1 MEGNEFIYRIM
12 YLMNKNIAI
21 FYISEGERM
30 QYQYISYIWP
40 LMASA
45 FTSLSLGIYALLKR
59 RNAKGSTYFIL
70 SMLIVTIWSSSN
82 ALEMSGT
89 NFYTKLFW
97 ANMQYFAYCYSPV
110 TLLALCMQFTGYDK
124 WIQNKKILWIG
135 VIPTIIILL
144 VWTDGL
150 YGLMRYDM
158 QIDYSGYFPV
168 ITKKYGPAFFVH
180 AAYSHLLNITGWVLL
195 IRAVFFKNTVY
206 RKQAIALFFGV
217 SLIVIPNILYVL
229 GFSPVKRF
237 DITPLFFGPA
247 GLIIAWGIFRFK
259 LFDLVPLARATVI
272 ETMDAGVMV
281 IDLQDRVLDIN
292 PAFKKIVRLTTSQIY
307 AGRVEEVCDKIP
319 ELALACI
326 DRSITHTEF
335 SVKTDDFFKVYEVL
349 LSPLTDSKGSPIGR
363 LVVTYEIT
371 EKKQAQQEFLKQQWK
386 LAVIEERERMAR
398 DMHDNLGQV
407 LGFINLQAQGIK
419 QELINSG
426 IDIVSYKLDK
436 LVDITQSAHDEI
448 RQYIRNVRTSAYMEK
463 DFIAALKKDIASFEE
478 QTGISVILDITDE
491 FTGDELI
498 PNIRINMLNIVK
510 EALNNVRKH
519 AKAENVKISFSLA
532 QEQLCAAVEDDG
544 KGFDT
549 LQNRGAIKTKFGL
562 DIMRERASEIGGQID
577 IESIA
582 GKGTRITM
590 YMPIEG
596 GKKNNANEIN
606 AGR

>member
-45 FTSLSLGIYALLKR
+45 FTSLSLGIYALLRR

-292 PAFKKIVRLTTSQIY
+292 PAFKKIVRLTASQIY
-307 AGRVEEVCDKIP
+307 AGRVEKVCDKIP

-326 DRSITHTEF
+326 DKSITHTEF

-349 LSPLTDSKGSPIGR
+349 LSPLIDSKGSPIGR

-436 LVDITQSAHDEI
+436 LVDVTQSAHDEI
-448 RQYIRNVRTSAYMEK
+448 RRYIRNVRTSDYMEK
-463 DFIAALKKDIASFEE
+463 DFITALKKDITSFEE
-478 QTGISVILDITDE
+478 QTGISVILDMTDE
-491 FTGDELI
+491 FTGDELM
-498 PNIRINMLNIVK
+498 PNIRINILNIVK